1 MANFLGANLC
11 SLAIALMFMGCGV
24 AYAQSPPPE
33 PTALVDA
40 LKPKTKT
47 RGLDLSAAAAEQAR
61 SEKRKKYFDVL
72 RTKGTRGLS
81 VDEKNDLPAV
91 VSDRPSVDLEVYF
104 DYDSSAITVAA
115 KPTLTSLGKALQAK
129 ELKGQSFLLAG
140 HTDGTGD
147 RNYNQDLSERRAA
160 SVKQFLIENFGV
172 SESELVATGFGQ
184 TQLKIPSDPAAAQNR
199 RVQVIN
205 VGQ

>member
-1 MANFLGANLC
+1 MQLGNIDPFYRAWPRTR
-11 SLAIALMFMGCGV
+11 AV
-24 AYAQSPPPE
+24 ATTRADRYRRCVEAEDEDARDRSQRDSRRTGEQRKAQKI
-33 PTALVDA
+33 L
-40 LKPKTKT
+40 
-47 RGLDLSAAAAEQAR
+47 
-61 SEKRKKYFDVL
+61 DVL

-81 VDEKNDLPAV
+81 VEEINDLPAV

-104 DYDSSAITVAA
+104 DYDSSAITTAA

-129 ELKGQSFLLAG
+129 ELKGENFLLAG
-140 HTDGTGD
+140 HTDGTGNP
-147 RNYNQDLSERRAA
+147 NYNQDLSERRAA
-160 SVKQFLIENFGV
+160 AVKQFLIENFGV

-184 TQLKIPSDPAAAQNR
+184 TRLKIPSDPAAAQNR